1 MTRKL
6 CSLVLI
12 ICLAAASTACGL
24 FSTDL
29 GLKHLKEKY
38 PGYSFEF
45 KGYADDIA
53 FYTVE
58 GFDDSV
64 VVRAVGDG
72 EFYDNFLYV
81 RYKDQILDSQ
91 VDIMTEICS
100 RLGVDDFNI
109 ATYGYNGW
117 MRDGVLTSTPDVS
130 EQNAKDYN
138 TDDLPFEEFM
148 ASKDS
153 NNELIGV
160 ICLEDVSAIDRDA
173 VAAIIS
179 DVLEE
184 SGCVYS
190 LVRIDF
196 TDNLDEFEST
206 FDSRWVVYDYQ
217 LMLLGQ
223 TDENGQLIDYS
234 WKEN

>member
-1 MTRKL
+1 MKRRF
-6 CSLVLI
+6 CSLFLI
-12 ICLAAASTACGL
+12 LCLAASGTACGL

-45 KGYADDIA
+45 KGSADDVA
-53 FYTVE
+53 SYTVE
-58 GFDDSV
+58 GFDDWV
-64 VVRAVGDG
+64 VVRAAGDG

-91 VDIMTEICS
+91 VGIMTEICS

-109 ATYGYNGW
+109 ATYGYEGW
-117 MRDGVLTSTPDVS
+117 MRDGVLTSNPDTS
-130 EQNAKDYN
+130 GQNARDYN
-138 TDDLPFEEFM
+138 TEDLSFEEFM
-148 ASKDS
+148 ASADS
-153 NNELIGV
+153 NNEFIGV
-160 ICLEDVSAIDRDA
+160 IYLEDVDAIDRDE

-179 DVLEE
+179 DVIEE

-196 TDNLDEFEST
+196 TDNLDEFEYT
-206 FDSRWVVYDYQ
+206 FDKRWVVYDYQ
-217 LMLLGQ
+217 LMLQGQ
-223 TDENGQLIDYS
+223 TDENGQLIDFT
-234 WKEN
+234 WEEK